1 MWSPAREGVDFM
13 MTAGPVEVSPRVLA
27 AMSLPSVYHYY
38 PKFIEVFDTT
48 TEKLSTVFGV
58 KKENVVLLQGEAVLG
73 LESSIACTVNRGD
86 KVLVFE
92 NGPFGKWFGKYVANA
107 GATPVYFHEET
118 NRGFDPGAAEAFVEQ
133 NRDAAAITIAHCE
146 TPAGLINPIEPI
158 CRRAKAAG
166 MLTIVDCVASLAGAE
181 FKTAEWGIDIAIT
194 ASQKC
199 LGAPA
204 GLAPM
209 AVSSYAW
216 ERIEK
221 KVGPIRDSYLSLLD
235 WKENWLAT
243 RHFPYTPFTNNV
255 YGLSAALDEILEEGL
270 ESCIARHADAAQYCR
285 EGAKGIG
292 LELWPARE
300 QDCSPTVT
308 TLRVPKGRTDTEIID
323 AIVKKYRIL
332 IGGGY
337 GETKGK
343 LLRIGTMGYEARRH
357 FVSATLDAL
366 RDVVNQRN

>member
-1 MWSPAREGVDFM
+1 MWNPAREGIDFI

-27 AMSLPSVYHYY
+27 AMALPSVYHYY
-38 PKFIEVFDTT
+38 PKFIEVFDAT
-48 TEKLSTVFGV
+48 TEKLSKVFRV

-73 LESSIACTVNRGD
+73 LEASIVCTINRGD

-92 NGPFGKWFGKYVANA
+92 NGPFGKWFGKYVTNA
-107 GATPVYFHEET
+107 GGTPVYFHEQT
-118 NRGFDPGAAEAFVEQ
+118 NRGLDVDAARAFIEQ
-133 NRDAAAITIAHCE
+133 NRDATAMTIAHCE
-146 TPAGLINPIEPI
+146 TPAGLINSIEPI
-158 CRRAKAAG
+158 CRKAKAQG

-181 FKTAEWGIDIAIT
+181 FRTSEWDIDIAIT

-209 AVSSYAW
+209 AVSPYAW

-221 KVGPIRDSYLSLLD
+221 KDGPIRNSYLSLLD
-235 WKENWLAT
+235 WKDNWLGS

-270 ESCIARHADAAQYCR
+270 DNCIARHADAARYCR
-285 EGAKGIG
+285 EGAKQIG
-292 LELWPARE
+292 LDLWPTRE

-308 TLRVPKGRTDTEIID
+308 TLHVPVGRTDTEIID
-323 AIVKKYRIL
+323 AVVKKYRIL
-332 IGGGY
+332 VGGGY

-366 RDVVNQRN
+366 RDVINQKA